1 MSDGEKT
8 DAQKAWDRLAES
20 IPPRTAAEVGTKC
33 ASMLCHT
40 TRGITYDKPLCYGC
54 WTAFDAYEI
63 DECPQCHWFVDE
75 AELLDFED
83 GCACLECAKGQAVP
97 PYAHAAIGRQIR
109 YLYILKLNG
118 GQYYVGQTK
127 ELGLRLQEH
136 RDGLTRSTKGK
147 NPQLVYFEERRGDKD
162 VLDEAEERLTMLNK
176 RNPRAIRRIVAKWQS
191 LIRLVHVE
199 T

>member
-20 IPPRTAAEVGTKC
+20 IPPRTAAEVGMKC
-33 ASMLCHT
+33 ASILCHT
-40 TRGITYDKPLCYGC
+40 TRGIAHDKPLCYPC

-63 DECPQCHWFVDE
+63 DECPQCHWFVD
-75 AELLDFED
+75 AVGPIDFED
-83 GCACLECAKGQAVP
+83 GYACSECARGQAVP
-97 PYAHAAIGRQIR
+97 PYVHATIERQIR
-109 YLYILKLNG
+109 YLYILKLDG

-136 RDGLTRSTKGK
+136 RDGLTRSPNGR
-147 NPQLVYFEERRGDKD
+147 NPQLVYFEERRGDKH
-162 VLDEAEERLTMLNK
+162 VLHEAEERLTMLNK

-199 T
+199 A